1 MGFTSVHDILG
12 TVLRRCNV
20 RASNLEAYRIFDLWT
35 EMVGEGVALHAKP
48 IRIEGRKLFV
58 EVEDPLWLTQ
68 LRYMKLSVLAKI
80 EEVLSKHLIDDIIFF
95 LSKK

>member
-1 MGFTSVHDILG
+1 MDFATFLIQTLNSLQYGLLLFLV
-12 TVLRRCNV
+12 
-20 RASNLEAYRIFDLWT
+20 ASGLI
-35 EMVGEGVALHAKP
+35 
-48 IRIEGRKLFV
+48 
-58 EVEDPLWLTQ
+58 LWLTQ